1 MEWCQGPNQQ
11 DIIVRAGASFKY
23 RDRGASRLIMSV
35 GRRNFQGIQKTSDI
49 AMLQKLSDEVRECYQ
64 HAKDCARSAATQ
76 TDPAVQQSFLDARQ
90 SWLKLVRRLA
100 AERERN

>member
-1 MEWCQGPNQQ
+1 
-11 DIIVRAGASFKY
+11 
-23 RDRGASRLIMSV
+23 MSV
-35 GRRNFQGIQKTSDI
+35 ERRNFQGIQKTSDI
-49 AMLQKLSDEVRECYQ
+49 VMLQKLSDEVRECYQ

-100 AERERN
+100 AAPERERN